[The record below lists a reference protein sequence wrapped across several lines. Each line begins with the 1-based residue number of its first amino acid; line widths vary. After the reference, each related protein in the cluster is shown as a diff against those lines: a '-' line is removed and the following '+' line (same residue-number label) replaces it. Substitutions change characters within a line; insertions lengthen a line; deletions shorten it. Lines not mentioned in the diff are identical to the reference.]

1 MKTIIMRII
10 IPVIIAAAVIVS
22 VPMIILMHETNE
34 RAKPYV
40 KDYADSSYL
49 KYEGYPNFYHYLF
62 GEYAVCNEGDDSFSQ
77 NIAIRHSNGIT
88 YSKTPLT
95 PQFCHISKYAFD
107 PAGYIAYYNYVSER
121 NESYT
126 GEERKSVY
134 IVSLGHKEYRVVDEY
149 AGLYDTK
156 SSKEIRFDT
165 FDELLD
171 YAEENS
177 VNLGEF
183 YYSKY
188 YSAVNCRTAAA
199 GSKDWSIVPSGD
211 SGEILYKK
219 HEIFTGNIKKYAVSG
234 DNIFVELKISD
245 DTEVLPGSNDPKNN
259 KYINA
264 KNAPDMLNS
273 KGKVFIKINADSN
286 DVKFFSSQKEMLS
299 GYSDV
304 KMTKADK

>member
-49 KYEGYPNFYHYLF
+49 KYEGYPSFYHYLF
-62 GEYAVCNEGDDSFSQ
+62 GEYAVCNEGDDNFSQ

-107 PAGYIAYYNYVSER
+107 PAGYIAYYIYVSER

-177 VNLGEF
+177 VNLGDF

-188 YSAVNCRTAAA
+188 YSAVTCRTAAA

-234 DNIFVELKISD
+234 DNIFVELKITD

-264 KNAPDMLNS
+264 KNAPDMLSAN
-273 KGKVFIKINADSN
+273 GTVFIKINADSN

-299 GYSDV
+299 GYSDI

>member
-62 GEYAVCNEGDDSFSQ
+62 GEYAVYNEGDDSFSQ

-107 PAGYIAYYNYVSER
+107 PAGYIAYYIYVSER

-126 GEERKSVY
+126 GEERNSVY

-156 SSKEIRFDT
+156 SNKEIRFDT

-188 YSAVNCRTAAA
+188 YSTVTCRTAAA

-234 DNIFVELKISD
+234 DNIFVELKITD

-264 KNAPDMLNS
+264 KNAPDMLS
-273 KGKVFIKINADSN
+273 EKGTVFIKINADSN
-286 DVKFFSSQKEMLS
+286 DVEFFSSQKEMLS

>member
-1 MKTIIMRII
+1 MKKSRFIFTPII
-10 IPVIIAAAVIVS
+10 IILILAVVLS
-22 VPMIILMHETNE
+22 SCSSG
-34 RAKPYV
+34 RKKAPYV
-40 KDYADSSYL
+40 VDFADSSYMN
-49 KYEGYPNFYHYLF
+49 YESFSNFSHFLF
-62 GEYAVCNEGDDSFSQ
+62 GEYAVYNEGDDSFSQ

-107 PAGYIAYYNYVSER
+107 PAGYIAYYIYVSER

-126 GEERKSVY
+126 DEERNSVY
-134 IVSLGHKEYRVVDEY
+134 IVSLGHKEYRVIDEY

-156 SSKEIRFDT
+156 SNKEIRFDT

-188 YSAVNCRTAAA
+188 YSAVTCRTAAA

-234 DNIFVELKISD
+234 DNIFVELKITD

-264 KNAPDMLNS
+264 KNAPDMLS
-273 KGKVFIKINADSN
+273 EKGTVFIKINADSN
-286 DVKFFSSQKEMLS
+286 DVEFFSSQKEMLS

>member
-1 MKTIIMRII
+1 M
-10 IPVIIAAAVIVS
+10 
-22 VPMIILMHETNE
+22 N
-34 RAKPYV
+34 
-40 KDYADSSYL
+40 
-49 KYEGYPNFYHYLF
+49 
-62 GEYAVCNEGDDSFSQ
+62 DDSFSQ
-77 NIAIRHSNGIT
+77 HIAIRHSNGIT
-88 YSKTPLT
+88 YSGTPLT

-107 PAGYIAYYNYVSER
+107 PAGYIAYYIYVSER

-149 AGLYDTK
+149 AGLYDANNNR
-156 SSKEIRFDT
+156 EMRFDT

-188 YSAVNCRTAAA
+188 YSAVNCGTSAA

-234 DNIFVELKISD
+234 DNLFVELEITD
-245 DTEVLPGSNDPKNN
+245 NTEVLPGSNDPKNN

-264 KNAPDMLNS
+264 KNAPDMLS
-273 KGKVFIKINADSN
+273 TKGKVFIKINADSN
-286 DVKFFSSQKEMLS
+286 DVEFFSSQKEMLS
-299 GYSDV
+299 GHSDV

>member
-62 GEYAVCNEGDDSFSQ
+62 GEYAVCNEGDDNFSQ

-107 PAGYIAYYNYVSER
+107 PAGYIAYYIYVSER

-149 AGLYDTK
+149 AGLYDTNNNR
-156 SSKEIRFDT
+156 ETRFDT

-219 HEIFTGNIKKYAVSG
+219 HEIFTGNIKKYTVSG
-234 DNIFVELKISD
+234 DNIFVELKITD

-264 KNAPDMLNS
+264 KNAPDMLS
-273 KGKVFIKINADSN
+273 AKGTVFIKINADSN